1 MKKNNVLRLIL
12 DFTITAL
19 FLPEINYDFIRGK
32 LHEIIGLIIGGLVV
46 VHCLINR
53 KWFVKLFI
61 KKTEYTISRLFRLVI
76 NLILIIGFMVLILSG
91 ILISIHIS
99 PSITTSNLR
108 LWSEIHYFV
117 IKVCEIFLFIH
128 ILIHG
133 KYIIICFTK
142 GRKWH
147 KTIIGIGAFLLIV
160 IIALGLPEVKKDV
173 KNESLLRVSRSSGQK
188 SGQLDITKPVQESVE
203 KPKDSSNINTGDTNN
218 QRTGKLLLKF
228 NFNRA
233 STPASNQY
241 AIWIE
246 DSKGNLVKTLYATDF
261 TVHGGYRYRPDS
273 LKFWVRKSN
282 LVSMYDSK
290 ADAVSGAT
298 PRAGQQTY
306 IWDCKDDQGNIVP
319 NGEYHFYLEGTLYW
333 SSDVLFS
340 SSFTVGNESKNTIQI
355 AEKYT
360 ENTETNRNMISSVT
374 ATYAVD

>member
-12 DFTITAL
+12 DFTIATL
-19 FLPEINYDFIRGK
+19 LLLEINYDFIGGK

-53 KWFVKLFI
+53 KWFLNIFVK
-61 KKTEYTISRLFRLVI
+61 KAEYTISGLFRMAI
-76 NLILIIGFMVLILSG
+76 NLMLIIGFIVLILSG

-99 PSITTSNLR
+99 PSITTSNPR
-108 LWSEIHYFV
+108 LWSEIHHLMV
-117 IKVCEIFLFIH
+117 KLCGILLIIH
-128 ILIHG
+128 ILLHG
-133 KYIIICFTK
+133 KYIMACLIKAKKSQKAIM
-142 GRKWH
+142 
-147 KTIIGIGAFLLIV
+147 GIGAFLVIV
-160 IIALGLPEVKKDV
+160 SITLGLAKAKKIEM
-173 KNESLLRVSRSSGQK
+173 NEILSQVSKISGEKSSN
-188 SGQLDITKPVQESVE
+188 LDINKPVQESVE
-203 KPKDSSNINTGDTNN
+203 KPKDSSNINTGDTIN
-218 QRTGKLLLKF
+218 QKAGKLLLKF
-228 NFNRA
+228 DFNRA

-246 DSKGNLVKTLYATDF
+246 DSKGNLVRTLYASDF
-261 TVHGGYRYRPDS
+261 TANGGYRYRPDS

-282 LVSMYDSK
+282 LASMSDSK
-290 ADAVSGAT
+290 VDAVSGAT

-340 SSFTVGNESKNTIQI
+340 GSFTVGGESMNTIQI